1 MLRPPHVGIRLQDR
15 NTRSCP
21 DSPSIVRFIWRDVRS
36 PGEADELPP
45 TTQIVPFAGTRLHD
59 VELVIVV
66 TIIGI
71 ISAIAVPR
79 MSAASSTATGNAL
92 KLTMANVRKAVDVFY
107 AEHGRY
113 PGYDPA
119 SGAASGE
126 FFVDQLITY
135 SDATGNT
142 SATYAY
148 PFIYGP
154 YIRSPFPTNPTNHL
168 RNVPVKT
175 SARAPHPHSLSRRGV
190 LRFAPARLA
199 IRREKPRRLTLG

>member
-1 MLRPPHVGIRLQDR
+1 MSCHRRR
-15 NTRSCP
+15 RS
-21 DSPSIVRFIWRDVRS
+21 SRSRVRAF
-36 PGEADELPP
+36 
-45 TTQIVPFAGTRLHD
+45 TM

-142 SATYAY
+142 NATYAY

-168 RNVPVKT
+168 QTVHVKT
-175 SARAPHPHSLSRRGV
+175 SAADADPAAGSVGWIAVLSSGDFGISATDASLDDVGIIDDGSKKL
-190 LRFAPARLA
+190 LR
-199 IRREKPRRLTLG
+199 IY